1 LNKNIKF
8 VYLFLSFLIITLGF
22 EVFYFKLKKYDVNL
36 KKRVV
41 AVLTMPDFSLC
52 SDAFYIRHRS
62 LSSFGDSFFLS
73 PSLLAYF
80 PSDFV
85 YMPPKYK
92 VK

>member
-1 LNKNIKF
+1 MSKNIKF
-8 VYLFLSFLIITLGF
+8 VFWFLSFLIIAFGF
-22 EVFYFKLKKYDVNL
+22 EVFYFKLKKYDKNL

-41 AVLTMPDFSLC
+41 LVLTMPDLSLC

-62 LSSFGDSFFLS
+62 LSIVGDSFSLS

-80 PSDFV
+80 PSDFI

-92 VK
+92 AK